1 MRRRAN
7 AGPTSPIA
15 RDERP
20 WLIDDTDVTEFGGF
34 SLDDDVD
41 IVACEVC
48 AKPVLR
54 EAYAYHKGALVLT
67 ENCGLARAIAEGRK
81 SPRVLDAED
90 GARDERAPVPE
101 KRRPG
106 GKKARGPVN
115 LDRQCGVINDKGL
128 PCSRSLTCKS
138 HSMGAKRNVPG
149 RSQPYDVLLFEW
161 QKATNP
167 AFVARLE
174 EKERAIA
181 ASRSMSGKEKKRKA
195 TGERSRFDAQE
206 DAPPVPAVRNDELL
220 ADMYTE
226 GSTYAAVDE
235 ALASTLTTI
244 QRATSHDRTHVLPL
258 ATRSYA
264 GMYTL
269 RIRRYRMLRSLL
281 TQGLSGAAHARAK
294 EAESGMARS
303 KA

>member
-1 MRRRAN
+1 MAA
-7 AGPTSPIA
+7 AGWDDIIA
-15 RDERP
+15 ETRSHELP
-20 WLIDDTDVTEFGGF
+20 WLVDDADVTEFGGF
-34 SLDDDVD
+34 SLDDDIDVVVCD
-41 IVACEVC
+41 ACS
-48 AKPVLR
+48 KPVLR
-54 EAYAYHKGALVLT
+54 EAYSYHK
-67 ENCGLARAIAEGRK
+67 ENCGLARAIAEGRT
-81 SPRVLDAED
+81 SPGILDADD
-90 GARDERAPVPE
+90 GNREERAAVPE
-101 KRRPG
+101 KRKTG
-106 GKKARGPVN
+106 GKKSRGPIN

-149 RSQPYDVLLFEW
+149 RSQPYDTLLFEW

-181 ASRSMSGKEKKRKA
+181 AQRSGSGGKEKKRKTA
-195 TGERSRFDAQE
+195 GDRLRNDGGDGDMTPAQ
-206 DAPPVPAVRNDELL
+206 ASRNDEML
-220 ADMYTE
+220 ADMYSE

-235 ALASTLTTI
+235 ALASTLATI
-244 QRATSHDRTHVLPL
+244 QRATTYDRTHVLPL

-281 TQGLSGAAHARAK
+281 TQGLSGSAHMRAK
-294 EAESGMARS
+294 EAESSATATRT